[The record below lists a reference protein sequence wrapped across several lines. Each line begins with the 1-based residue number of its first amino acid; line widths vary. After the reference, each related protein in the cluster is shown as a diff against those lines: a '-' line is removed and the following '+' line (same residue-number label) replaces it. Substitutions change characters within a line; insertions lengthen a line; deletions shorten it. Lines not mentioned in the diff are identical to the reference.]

1 MFVKV
6 VFFLPMQKTFT
17 YAVPES
23 LRDAVKFGVRAVA
36 PFGNRVLTGII
47 LDVTE
52 RNDEDRETKEIYDVI
67 DKIPIIDKT
76 QLAFYKWLAE
86 YYLSSLGEALR
97 LTIPHGTEIETK
109 RKIISSPE
117 VCAELLA
124 KEKKK
129 NTIKTRLLVALS
141 EKENHTIKTL
151 QKAAKRK
158 NIYSQ
163 LHALEKEGAITIL
176 DVIEKPKVKIK
187 TQKFVRLLADEEEIF
202 AKLPELEK
210 RSPKQAMLLI
220 YLLNIGEE
228 ISLADLQK
236 KTNVAASSVK
246 ALEEKALLEIFD
258 KEIERTYDET
268 YSEEKQT
275 LTPNDEQAKV
285 ISKLAGY
292 IENNKFKPFLLH
304 GVTGSG
310 KTQVYIELAEK
321 AVRKGKTALILVPE
335 ISLTPQITMR
345 FFNRFGEKV
354 AVFHSKMSKGE
365 RYDVWRGVL
374 AGKYSIVIG
383 PRSALFV
390 PLKNLGLLIVDEEHD
405 ASYKQYDQTPRYHA
419 RDAAIMLAKF
429 SGAPVLLGSA
439 TPSLESMHNAETG
452 KFELL
457 ELTERADGAKMPK
470 IKLINLNAERKSG
483 RLEGSLSKTLLDAIN
498 SRLEKNE
505 GVIILQNRRGFATN
519 VYCEDCGNI
528 EMCPN
533 CSVSLVYHVATNDMR
548 CHYCGFKKPVPKAC
562 SLCGSVALNFFG
574 TGIQKVEDEL
584 RYHFPEAT
592 VVRVDSDTMNTK
604 GKLGLILKDFREG
617 KIDILVGT
625 QMVSKGL
632 DISNVTL
639 VGVVSAEA
647 TLWLPDFRA
656 DERTFQLL
664 TQVAGRS
671 GRSAKEGEVMIQTEN
686 PRHFVLQ
693 QVLQNDYKTFYAREI
708 ELRKKNQYPPFI
720 RLALIEVKSP
730 DDKKARGAITDFH
743 KFLKRFEKYVLIMPP
758 SEAILAKLK
767 GEYRYQILIKSFKSV
782 DPSGYALRKA
792 VSEARAEFT
801 ARSRFKDVKIIIDID
816 PVSVL

>member
-6 VFFLPMQKTFT
+6 VFFLPMRNAFT
-17 YAVPES
+17 YAVPEH
-23 LRDAVKFGVRAVA
+23 LRDAAKFGTRAVA
-36 PFGNRVLTGII
+36 PFGKRVLTGII
-47 LDVTE
+47 LEITDKA
-52 RNDEDRETKEIYDVI
+52 ETTHEIKEIYDVI
-67 DKIPIIDKT
+67 DKIPIITET
-76 QLAFYKWLAE
+76 QLEFYKWLSE

-97 LTIPHGTEIETK
+97 LTVPHGTEVETK
-109 RKIISSPE
+109 RKIVSSPE
-117 VCAELLA
+117 VCSEMLEN
-124 KEKKK
+124 EKRK
-129 NTIKTRLLVALS
+129 NTIKARLLAALA
-141 EKENHTIKTL
+141 EKENHTIKSL

-163 LHALEKEGAITIL
+163 LHALEKEGAVTIL
-176 DVIEKPKVKIK
+176 DVIEKPKVRVK
-187 TQKFVRLLADEEEIF
+187 TQKFVKLAANENEVLARAVEF
-202 AKLPELEK
+202 EK
-210 RSPKQAMLLI
+210 RSPKQAMLLV
-220 YLLNIGEE
+220 YLLNYGGE

-236 KTNVAASSVK
+236 KTGVSLSSVK
-246 ALEEKALLEIFD
+246 SLAEKGLLEIYD
-258 KEIERTYDET
+258 KETERNYDET
-268 YSEEKQT
+268 YSEEKRNI
-275 LTPNDEQAKV
+275 TPNEEQAKTV
-285 ISKLAGY
+285 SVLSDFIARG
-292 IENNKFKPFLLH
+292 EFKPFLLH

-310 KTQVYIELAEK
+310 KTQVYIELAAE
-321 AVRKGKTALILVPE
+321 AVKKGKTALILVPE

-345 FFNRFGEKV
+345 FFNRFGEKT

-419 RDAAIMLAKF
+419 RDAAIMLARF
-429 SGAPVLLGSA
+429 FNAPILLGSA

-452 KFELL
+452 KFELMK
-457 ELTERADGAKMPK
+457 LTERADGARMPE
-470 IKLINLNAERKSG
+470 IRLINLNAERKAK
-483 RLEGSLSKTLLDAIN
+483 RLDGSLSKTMLDAIA

-505 GVIILQNRRGFATN
+505 GVIVLQNRRGFATN
-519 VYCEDCGNI
+519 VFCEDCGNI
-528 EMCPN
+528 ETCPN

-562 SLCGSVALNFFG
+562 SVCGSVALNFYG

-584 RYHFPEAT
+584 NYHFPDAT
-592 VVRVDSDTMNTK
+592 ITRVDSDTVNRK
-604 GKLGLILKDFREG
+604 GKLGMILKEFREG

-664 TQVAGRS
+664 TQVAGRA

-686 PRHFVLQ
+686 PQHFVLQ
-693 QVLQNDYKTFYAREI
+693 QVLRNDYETFYNREL

-720 RLALIEVKSP
+720 RLGLIETKSESE
-730 DDKKARGAITDFH
+730 KKARGAIIDFH

-758 SEAILAKLK
+758 NEAVLAKLK
-767 GEYRYQILIKSFKSV
+767 GEYRYQIIIKSFKSV
-782 DPSGYALRKA
+782 DPSGGALRKA
-792 VSEARAEFT
+792 ISETYAEFN
-801 ARSRFKDVKIIIDID
+801 ARSRFREVKIIIDID
-816 PVSVL
+816 PVSIL